1 MIISRTP
8 LRVSFF
14 GGGTDYPEWYKEN
27 QGSVIST
34 SINKYSFISVRYLPP
49 FFEFKHRIRYYL
61 QEEVNSLDEIK
72 HPSVRECARYLGIK
86 KGIEVVHNADLPAR
100 SGLGSS
106 SSFTVGMLN
115 ALSSLQNKMIA
126 KRDLALKAIHIEQDI
141 IEENVGSQDQVAA
154 AFGGL
159 NLVRFSGNQQIE
171 VDPIIMDKDRLNL
184 LQDHLLLCFTGFA
197 RTASDIAEKQIN
209 MTNQRA
215 SELHEM
221 NALTN
226 EAFKILISEDEP
238 IENFGKLLNEQWKI
252 KRLMTDQITND
263 RIDDIYE
270 AGIRGGAIGGKLLGA
285 GSGGF
290 MLFFTP
296 PGDQERMK
304 KQLGNKL
311 FVPFRF
317 DFTGSKIV
325 YYSHDE
331 H

>member
-27 QGSVIST
+27 QGAVIST
-34 SINKYSFISVRYLPP
+34 SINKYSFISARYLPP

-72 HPSVRECARYLGIK
+72 HPSVRECARFLGID

-106 SSFTVGMLN
+106 SAFTVGILN
-115 ALSSLQNKMIA
+115 ALSSLKNKMIA
-126 KRDLALKAIHIEQDI
+126 KRELALKAIHIEQDI
-141 IEENVGSQDQVAA
+141 IKENVGSQDQVAA

-159 NLVRFSGNQQIE
+159 NLVRFSGNQEIE
-171 VDPIIMDKDRLNL
+171 VDPIIMDKDRLNF

-197 RTASDIAEKQIN
+197 RTASDVAEKQIN
-209 MTNQRA
+209 MTTQRA
-215 SELHEM
+215 KELHDM

-226 EAFKILISEDEP
+226 EAFNMLISENEP

-252 KRLMTDQITND
+252 KRLMSDQITND

-270 AGIRGGAIGGKLLGA
+270 AGINGGAIGENCSEREAEDLCYFLL
-285 GSGGF
+285 
-290 MLFFTP
+290 P
-296 PGDQERMK
+296 QKHK
-304 KQLGNKL
+304 KG
-311 FVPFRF
+311 
-317 DFTGSKIV
+317 
-325 YYSHDE
+325 
-331 H
+331 